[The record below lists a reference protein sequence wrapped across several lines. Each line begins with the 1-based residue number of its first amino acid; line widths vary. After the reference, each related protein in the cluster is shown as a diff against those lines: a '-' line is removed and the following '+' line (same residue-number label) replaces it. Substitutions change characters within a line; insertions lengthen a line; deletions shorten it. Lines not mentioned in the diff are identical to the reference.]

1 MGFTESVVLTN
12 QRSLTYSPPQ
22 NKIHVRINL
31 MTTKTTKRIATRIN
45 WLRIFLILL
54 GLILTFGWAIIF
66 ASFDQLVNLSDT
78 LRAHVGDQS
87 TYLADIIIRV
97 PLIIGS
103 LLIPL
108 GIVYD
113 KKIDITYKLLIIL
126 TSAVILY
133 YLTFYFL
140 IFLGILIH
148 GLGPR

>member
-1 MGFTESVVLTN
+1 
-12 QRSLTYSPPQ
+12 
-22 NKIHVRINL
+22 